1 MSRNRDDATQLPLP
15 FPPTRRDR
23 AEHAARRAGGAAA
36 LVLRVLA
43 RWVLRIALPVFCG
56 AAALQAFP
64 YHATVQGVPFE
75 VQGSLFSRPGLS
87 ADTTLGSWEFPE
99 VSGVPFGVHIS
110 PEDVDVLQ
118 LARLAGGDVPTFV
131 QQLQTEITAMVP
143 EIARW
148 LIAELLIGVVI
159 GLVVAAAINMSL
171 RYLRGRPRR
180 PRELRLRA
188 LQAATAAAVTVAV
201 AAYGALTYNPNW
213 VLESRLTGTLAAAQ
227 LFPSELSDYY
237 SQQSKAFDVLGSVLG
252 IQAALQAQIEDD
264 QTPETAFRIMTIS
277 DMHLAANYPLVGEY
291 ATNYGVDLIING
303 GDESAFGT
311 RQELT
316 PTYLAAV
323 AAVTADTPML
333 WVAGNHDSPATAE
346 IMATVP
352 GVTVLGAKTRTG
364 DSYDVTAAVVDAFGL
379 TIAGLSDPR
388 VYGGPGV
395 YGADAKDVVE
405 PLQRQAVRQALG
417 AEDAEDAEQAEDA
430 DRASAA
436 AQAAD
441 ASTSPASGTG
451 TPPADG
457 TTTPTNG
464 TTTPPA
470 DGTGIPTDGTTTPPD
485 GTATPPDGTA
495 PQTVDGAA
503 TPAAGDTGDAA
514 DVDPTDDLET
524 IDLFVTHEP
533 VAAEELR
540 EVLPDRIRAT
550 VSGHVHAQ
558 NDAGDIQDDGTAIDL
573 VEGSTGAGGLDN
585 IVRGEERP
593 PIEFSILSVAADC
606 QFTRVIRFSIE
617 PGVTSLV
624 EGPGPTTPQAFGD
637 DVTASTVYFRPQ
649 DVDED
654 RTCGTDQGISEQQPW
669 PREELAADD

>member
-1 MSRNRDDATQLPLP
+1 MSWNRDDATQLPLP
-15 FPPTRRDR
+15 FPPSRRDR
-23 AEHAARRAGGAAA
+23 AEHVARQVGGAAA
-36 LVLRVLA
+36 RVLRFLV
-43 RWVLRIALPVFCG
+43 RWVLRIALPVLSG

-99 VSGVPFGVHIS
+99 VSNVPFGVHIS

-131 QQLQTEITAMVP
+131 QQLQAEITAMIP

-148 LIAELLIGVVI
+148 LIAELLIGVAV
-159 GLVVAAAINMSL
+159 GLLAAAAINMSI
-171 RYLRGRPRR
+171 RYLRGLPRR

-188 LQAATAAAVTVAV
+188 LQAATAALVTVAV
-201 AAYGALTYNPNW
+201 AGYGVLTYNPNW

-264 QTPETAFRIMTIS
+264 QTPETAFRVMTIS
-277 DMHLAANYPLVGEY
+277 DMHLAANYPLVGQY
-291 ATNYGVDLIING
+291 ATNYDVDLIINA

-316 PTYLAAV
+316 PAYLDAV
-323 AAVTADTPML
+323 AAVTTTTPML

-352 GVTVLGAKTRTG
+352 GVTVLGTKTRTDDG
-364 DSYDVTAAVVDAFGL
+364 YDVTAGVVEAYGL

-388 VYGGPGV
+388 VYGAEGA

-405 PLQRQAVRQALG
+405 PLQREAVRQALG
-417 AEDAEDAEQAEDA
+417 VEGADVAELADQAGGA
-430 DRASAA
+430 V
-436 AQAAD
+436 QAAD
-441 ASTSPASGTG
+441 ASTSSAAPVDGSATPPVDGSA

-457 TTTPTNG
+457 TAA
-464 TTTPPA
+464 TPPA
-470 DGTGIPTDGTTTPPD
+470 DGTAATSPADSA
-485 GTATPPDGTA
+485 ATPPANGT
-495 PQTVDGAA
+495 GA
-503 TPAAGDTGDAA
+503 AA
-514 DVDPTDDLET
+514 DVDPTEDLET
-524 IDLFVTHEP
+524 VDVFAVHEP
-533 VAAEELR
+533 VAAEELH

-558 NDAGDIQDDGTAIDL
+558 NATADIQGDGTEIDL

-593 PIEFSILSVAADC
+593 PIEFSILSVAGDC

-624 EGPGPTTPQAFGD
+624 EGPSPTSPQAFGD

-649 DVDED
+649 DVADD
-654 RTCGTDQGISEQQPW
+654 RTCGTELGISEQEPW
-669 PREELAADD
+669 PRDELAEED

>member
-1 MSRNRDDATQLPLP
+1 MSWNRDDATQLPLP
-15 FPPTRRDR
+15 FPPSRRDR
-23 AEHAARRAGGAAA
+23 AEHVARRVGGVAAR
-36 LVLRVLA
+36 VLQVVL
-43 RWVLRIALPVFCG
+43 RWVLRIALPVLSG

-99 VSGVPFGVHIS
+99 VSNVPFGVHIS

-118 LARLAGGDVPTFV
+118 LARFAGGDVPTFV
-131 QQLQTEITAMVP
+131 QELQTEITAMIP

-148 LIAELLIGVVI
+148 LIAELLIGVAV
-159 GLVVAAAINMSL
+159 GLLVAAAINMSI

-180 PRELRLRA
+180 PHELRLRA
-188 LQAATAAAVTVAV
+188 LQAATAALVTVAV
-201 AAYGALTYNPNW
+201 AGYGVLTYNPNW

-227 LFPSELSDYY
+227 LFPSELSAYY

-264 QTPETAFRIMTIS
+264 QTPETALRIMTIS
-277 DMHLAANYPLVGEY
+277 DMHLAANYPLVGQY
-291 ATNYGVDLIING
+291 ATNYDVDLIINA

-311 RQELT
+311 RQEVT
-316 PTYLAAV
+316 PAYLDAV
-323 AAVTADTPML
+323 AAVTATTPML

-346 IMATVP
+346 VMATVP
-352 GVTVLGAKTRTG
+352 GVTVLGTKTRTADG
-364 DSYDVTAAVVDAFGL
+364 YDVTAGVVDAYGL

-388 VYGGPGV
+388 VYGGPGA
-395 YGADAKDVVE
+395 YGADAPDVVD
-405 PLQRQAVRQALG
+405 PLQREAVRQALG
-417 AEDAEDAEQAEDA
+417 VEETDEAADAE
-430 DRASAA
+430 R
-436 AQAAD
+436 AAD
-441 ASTSPASGTG
+441 ASTSPGTG
-451 TPPADG
+451 SGATSSAGGTSTPPADG
-457 TTTPTNG
+457 IPALPGSG
-464 TTTPPA
+464 TDT
-470 DGTGIPTDGTTTPPD
+470 
-485 GTATPPDGTA
+485 PDGTA
-495 PQTVDGAA
+495 PPEGTPPPEGAAPADGTAATSPADSAA
-503 TPAAGDTGDAA
+503 TPEAGGTGAAA
-514 DVDPTDDLET
+514 DVDPTADLDAVDVFT
-524 IDLFVTHEP
+524 THEP

-558 NDAGDIQDDGTAIDL
+558 NDTADLQDGGTEIDL

-649 DVDED
+649 DVADD
-654 RTCGTDQGISEQQPW
+654 RTCGTELGISEQQPW
-669 PREELAADD
+669 PRDELAADD